1 MMAKIASKG
10 AVERLD
16 LDYQPCSDRV
26 STERSHRPS
35 TSSTSKSHK
44 LPGKIHLTDLC
55 PEDKARIG
63 DLLHRLAEEKSQRLA
78 VLSARELERNRYE
91 TEIRKLQEENK
102 ALIEELSRSRKERQG
117 SPKAL
122 KVDESTISLSE
133 TPQQSITFRSPDRIS
148 PTTSLKSTS
157 TSPLKSTAT
166 LACSQSI
173 GTQTT
178 TDKCMQSDT
187 PLVTPRNVTPQS
199 RSKPSAEIKTLRQDI
214 ATLSMS
220 LRNFGES
227 VPGSSRGGKHFRF
240 DSPPIM
246 TASPVIKTG
255 YNPISTPSQAR
266 KTEEEPGSQPHFDIF
281 SPRDLTIKPS
291 KLTLNI
297 PRSPIPERGPGGVL
311 DESQTVDYSEE
322 LFSMIE
328 ELERRAG
335 SGDLN
340 TSRMVEVIEEME
352 RESRMSSSKIS
363 SLRR

>member
-1 MMAKIASKG
+1 MAKIAGK
-10 AVERLD
+10 AALERLD
-16 LDYQPCSDRV
+16 LDYQPCSDRI
-26 STERSHRPS
+26 STERARRPS
-35 TSSTSKSHK
+35 ASSTSKSNK
-44 LPGKIHLTDLC
+44 VPGKVHLTDLC

-78 VLSARELERNRYE
+78 LLSARDLERNRYE
-91 TEIRKLQEENK
+91 TEIRRLQQENRELQEE
-102 ALIEELSRSRKERQG
+102 LGRWGKEKREQA
-117 SPKAL
+117 SPKGL
-122 KVDESTISLSE
+122 KADESTISLSE
-133 TPQQSITFRSPDRIS
+133 TPQQSITFRSPDRVTPSSI
-148 PTTSLKSTS
+148 S
-157 TSPLKSTAT
+157 TSPLKSTTA

-178 TDKCMQSDT
+178 TDKSMQSET

-199 RSKPSAEIKTLRQDI
+199 RSKPSTEIKTLRQDI
-214 ATLSMS
+214 ASLSMS

-227 VPGSSRGGKHFRF
+227 VPGSTRGGKHFRF
-240 DSPPIM
+240 DPPPII

-255 YNPISTPSQAR
+255 FNPISTPSQAR
-266 KTEEEPGSQPHFDIF
+266 KTDEDATSQPHFDIF
-281 SPRDLTIKPS
+281 SPRDLSIKPS

-340 TSRMVEVIEEME
+340 SSRMMEVIEEME
-352 RESRMSSSKIS
+352 RQSGESSSRA
-363 SLRR
+363 SLQR

>member
-26 STERSHRPS
+26 STERSHRP
-35 TSSTSKSHK
+35 STSKSHK

-78 VLSARELERNRYE
+78 ALSAHELERNRYE
-91 TEIRKLQEENK
+91 TELRKLQEENK
-102 ALIEELSRSRKERQG
+102 ALIEELSRARKERQG

-133 TPQQSITFRSPDRIS
+133 TPQQSITFRSPDRIT
-148 PTTSLKSTS
+148 PTAS
-157 TSPLKSTAT
+157 TSPLKSTALT
-166 LACSQSI
+166 CSQSI

-178 TDKCMQSDT
+178 TDKGMQSDT
-187 PLVTPRNVTPQS
+187 PLVTPRNATPHS

-240 DSPPIM
+240 DSPPMM

-266 KTEEEPGSQPHFDIF
+266 KTEEDPGSQPHFDIF

-335 SGDLN
+335 SGELN
-340 TSRMVEVIEEME
+340 SSRMVEVIEEME
-352 RESRMSSSKIS
+352 RESRISSSKTS